1 MQNNYTKNNSADNI
15 VSSLNPISKE
25 EFVRLFNRASDDVI
39 ELIECLLA
47 GSQSLP

>member
-1 MQNNYTKNNSADNI
+1 MQNNYTKHNSADNI

-39 ELIECLLA
+39 ELIDCLLA